1 MEQLKKTLAQMPF
14 LKDLTAPH
22 LKTLAEHAR
31 RVRFESGQV
40 IGREGD
46 PADRFYLLL
55 NGRVAIEAFIAEEGN
70 VGFQN
75 VGPGEP
81 LGWSWLFPPFRWH
94 FTARALE
101 STEAVEWDTELLR
114 QHSETDPKFGYEIAS
129 RLTRVLLGRLRA
141 TTKTMMDFYAPKA

>member
-1 MEQLKKTLAQMPF
+1 MEQLTQTLAQMPF
-14 LKDLTAPH
+14 LKGVAASH
-22 LKTLAEHAR
+22 LKILASHTQ
-31 RVRFESGQV
+31 RVRFASGQI

-55 NGRVAIEAFIAEEGN
+55 TGRVAVEAFIAEEGN
-70 VGFQN
+70 VAFQN

-101 STEAVEWDTELLR
+101 DSEAMEWDTEYLR
-114 QHSETDPKFGYEIAS
+114 QQSETDPKFGYEIAS
-129 RLTRVLLGRLRA
+129 RLTRVLLERLRA
-141 TTKTMMDFYAPKA
+141 TTKTMVDFYAMKA